1 MAGQSVGHDS
11 WPRSGPRLREGGE
24 VTSVS
29 LAGVLTLEPSQPA
42 DGKAGDPD
50 AHAHPEPGPAG
61 HTQTGSTVLTVK

>member
-29 LAGVLTLEPSQPA
+29 LAGVLTLELSQLRTA
-42 DGKAGDPD
+42 KQ
-50 AHAHPEPGPAG
+50 E
-61 HTQTGSTVLTVK
+61 TQTLMLTQNPARLDTHRPARLF